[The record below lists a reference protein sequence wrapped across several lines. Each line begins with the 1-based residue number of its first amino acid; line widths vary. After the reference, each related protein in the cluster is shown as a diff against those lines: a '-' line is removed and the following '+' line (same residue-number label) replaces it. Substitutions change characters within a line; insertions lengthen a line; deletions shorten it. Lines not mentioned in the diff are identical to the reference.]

1 MTTTK
6 RTVDALTNENKEVLE
21 TIRTIRTGAGYEH
34 IDYIKYLLGNE
45 FIKRNDLY
53 MNVYCCY
60 ERPSK
65 DKISACN
72 KCEWFAKQLLRKLDI
87 DWEYTHSYGIV
98 SYNKFMFKYE
108 IWFRYKNY
116 EYAIF
121 LTDRTTK
128 VYIKEL

>member
-6 RTVDALTNENKEVLE
+6 RTMNALTNENYEVLE
-21 TIRTIRTGAGYEH
+21 AIQSIRTDAGYEH

-45 FIKRNDLY
+45 FIKRNELY
-53 MNVYCCY
+53 MNVYGCY

-72 KCEWFAKQLLRKLDI
+72 MCEWFAEQLLKKLDI

>member
-6 RTVDALTNENKEVLE
+6 RTMNALTNENYEVLE
-21 TIRTIRTGAGYEH
+21 AIQSIRTNEGYEH

-45 FIKRNDLY
+45 SIKRNY
-53 MNVYCCY
+53 MYIDVYAVY
-60 ERPSK
+60 ERPSQ
-65 DKISACN
+65 DKITCCN
-72 KCEWFAKQLLRKLDI
+72 DCEWFAKQLLRKLDI